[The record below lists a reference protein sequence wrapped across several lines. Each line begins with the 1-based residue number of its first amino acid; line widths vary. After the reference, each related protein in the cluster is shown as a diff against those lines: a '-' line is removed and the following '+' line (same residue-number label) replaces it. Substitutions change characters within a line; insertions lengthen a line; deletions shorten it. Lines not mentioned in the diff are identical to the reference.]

1 MKMYK
6 KLMFENH
13 HAISLLIF
21 PEENG
26 AYMLRDPVL

>member
-1 MKMYK
+1 MKTYK
-6 KLMFENH
+6 MLMFENN

-26 AYMLRDPVL
+26 KMLRDPIL

>member
-1 MKMYK
+1 
-6 KLMFENH
+6 MFENN

-26 AYMLRDPVL
+26 AYMLRDPIL